1 MAAFFSIQLTSSY
14 HESKSR
20 RISNRRSPALLLSSS
35 IPTPISPQEQTFDD
49 FLPSTHPLHDLLIAT
64 SEACIPKPLEKI
76 EGSSKPTEF
85 RYEWGTWCSADK
97 TDVVM
102 ELLSEIRLVT
112 GAYEELML
120 DKLDN
125 VVVTKE
131 EGGGKIGDD
140 EEEVDKSG
148 VKEIGRRIRIS
159 SNKFYDIILYILPKG
174 ARYQHKWPE
183 GSWTILQPL
192 TGSVEI
198 AQLRGPDRDGF
209 YTKMRPRDLRGG
221 GDGSGFLGGDAESQG
236 GYSSSG
242 EDCVKYLGGPLR
254 SYTGKAMKST
264 LLEVVVRPPIDVNID
279 TAGNV
284 EEFDDWSGIDNV
296 LTRVVASKKED
307 EEDESLEMDQK
318 EGTSDTNMT
327 LLESSSKATNNSATS
342 PSEGPLNKKMGM
354 EFENVGGLDAQL
366 DDIAVSK
373 KSCQISFSLVENERY
388 SDVSY
393 LIVSFSSTASCI
405 SITSKSNRSPSI
417 GCGTRAWDII
427 KWPTWMWKG
436 TTQIVE

>member
-1 MAAFFSIQLTSSY
+1 MCLSYVLLIKSSNVAAFSSIRPPLTSSY
-14 HESKSR
+14 HEESKSG
-20 RISNRRSPALLLSSS
+20 RISNRRSPISLFSSS
-35 IPTPISPQEQTFDD
+35 IPTPQEQTFDE
-49 FLPSTHPLHDLLIAT
+49 FLPSNHPLHDLLIAT
-64 SEACIPKPLEKI
+64 SEACIPKPLEKT

-102 ELLSEIRLVT
+102 ELLGEIRLVT
-112 GAYEELML
+112 GAYEELMS

-125 VVVTKE
+125 VVVAKE
-131 EGGGKIGDD
+131 AGGKIGDD
-140 EEEVDKSG
+140 DEEVDKSG
-148 VKEIGRRIRIS
+148 VKFLRRIRIS

-183 GSWTILQPL
+183 GSWTMLQPL
-192 TGSVEI
+192 TGLIEI

-221 GDGSGFLGGDAESQG
+221 GDGSGFLGSGDAESQG
-236 GYSSSG
+236 GHSSSG

-279 TAGNV
+279 THWNV
-284 EEFDDWSGIDNV
+284 EQFDWNGIENV
-296 LTRVVASKKED
+296 LTRVVASEKED
-307 EEDESLEMDQK
+307 DEDESLDVHHK
-318 EGTSDTNMT
+318 EGTSDTNKSPS
-327 LLESSSKATNNSATS
+327 LESSSATS

-373 KSCQISFSLVENERY
+373 RMPPSTVLYVENVRY
-388 SDVSY
+388 
-393 LIVSFSSTASCI
+393 L
-405 SITSKSNRSPSI
+405 
-417 GCGTRAWDII
+417 
-427 KWPTWMWKG
+427 M
-436 TTQIVE
+436 